1 MKKLLFSVA
10 FLMLIIS
17 IAHAQNSLPKGE
29 TQFNV
34 GVGIS
39 DYGLPVYIGL
49 DHAISRDITLG
60 GELSYRSY
68 DGSWNNNDYY
78 HHVWGIS
85 GNANYHFNNLMEIP
99 RNWDFYAGLNLGFY
113 SWNSPDDYHG
123 DHSSGLGLGAQIGG
137 RYFFN
142 DKIGVNLEFG
152 GHTEFSGG
160 KIGLTIK
167 L

>member
-10 FLMLIIS
+10 LMSIIS
-17 IAHAQNSLPKGE
+17 IANAQNSLPKGG

-49 DHAISRDITLG
+49 DHAVSRDITLG
-60 GELSYRSY
+60 GELSYRGYNDNWNSY
-68 DGSWNNNDYY
+68 DY
-78 HHVWGIS
+78 HRHIWGIS

-113 SWNSPDDYHG
+113 SWDSPDGYHG
-123 DHSSGLGLGAQIGG
+123 DHTSGLGLGAQIGG

-142 DKIGVNLEFG
+142 DKVGVNLELG
-152 GHTEFSGG
+152 GQTEFSGG